1 VQFET
6 VWVKAMGGISVQ
18 ILWKVDDGNGIEGT
32 LLDANTTADAQF
44 FRDECRLGLWTD
56 FDAMLP
62 DLHDGAVSFAL
73 LSTLFRLASVLLYNR
88 DANQPLRH
96 LRRGADQGTG
106 RTGWTRQSSRVRL
119 GAAANASDFI

>member
-18 ILWKVDDGNGIEGT
+18 ILWKVDDGNGTEGT

-62 DLHDGAVSFAL
+62 C
-73 LSTLFRLASVLLYNR
+73 TRNKPYN
-88 DANQPLRH
+88 
-96 LRRGADQGTG
+96 
-106 RTGWTRQSSRVRL
+106 S
-119 GAAANASDFI
+119 